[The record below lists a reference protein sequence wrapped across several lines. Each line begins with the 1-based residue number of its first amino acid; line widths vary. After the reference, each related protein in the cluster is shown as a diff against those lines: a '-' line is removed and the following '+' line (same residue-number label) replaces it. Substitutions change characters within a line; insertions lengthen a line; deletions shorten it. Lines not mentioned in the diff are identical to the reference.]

1 MNALTAK
8 LFGAAAITMLLL
20 RTTTCAQDLSKAKPS
35 DFGIKS
41 KKALDEYRAGME
53 QMRFRDYATALTRF
67 RAALA
72 EEPDFVHAHFHAG
85 ACVYLSNLSRTATGG
100 TFFKGSLQEAVPH
113 LEKALAAKPEEFVAG
128 RFYLAQAYLQ
138 AEKYTQAAQEFEKF
152 LSSKPKNKSEAETA
166 EKNLR
171 FCRFAAEAVKKPR
184 QFRPVNLGEN
194 VNGPG
199 VDVYP
204 SLTADGAKLFFTSRR
219 EGNVGGYDRIAGD
232 FTDDIYYCV
241 KQSDG
246 SWSAAQNM
254 GEGLNTK
261 MSEGAARF
269 SQDGKQVFFVMCEA
283 PGGHGSCDV
292 YAAEIFGES
301 WAKPVNLGKNVNSPY
316 WESCPSPSYDGK
328 TLYFVSNRD
337 GGLGGYDIWES
348 KWENGAWSP
357 ARNLGPPVNTPG
369 DELYPFLHADDQ
381 TFYFSSDY
389 HTGFGGL
396 DFFRC
401 VRRTDGTFS
410 APENLGYPINGPEDE
425 HGLFVDVSGTKAYF
439 FGRRKDTKGKEDVYE
454 FDLDAAVRPRR
465 TPYVKGTVKDAVTGN
480 AVTAA
485 VAVQDLATGD
495 TVRNIRSHG
504 GEFVLSLPTGKK
516 YAAFVEAEGYLFS
529 GTPFF
534 LDEAESPP
542 FYEVEIKLS
551 PVKKGAALTLRN
563 VFFQTGSATL
573 SAESAPELDKVVRL
587 MSANPKVKIELGG
600 HTDNVGGADFNL
612 KLSTARAEAVKTYLM
627 QKGVAAE
634 RIVARGY
641 GETSPVAPNDTPE
654 GRAANRRTELKILE
668 TDR

>member
-1 MNALTAK
+1 MN
-8 LFGAAAITMLLL
+8 LFGAGMLLGAMAVAL
-20 RTTTCAQDLSKAKPS
+20 WVRTAAAQDLSKAKPS

-53 QMRFRDYATALTRF
+53 QMRFRDYSAALTRF
-67 RAALA
+67 RAALS
-72 EEPDFVHAHFHAG
+72 EEPGFVHAHFQAG

-100 TFFKGSLQEAVPH
+100 TFFKGPLKDAVPH
-113 LEKALAAKPEEFVAG
+113 LEKALAAKPDEFVAG

-138 AEKYTQAAQEFEKF
+138 EEKYAQAAAEFEKF
-152 LSSKPKNKSEAETA
+152 LASKPKNKSEAENA

-184 QFRPVNLGEN
+184 QFRPVNLGEA

-204 SLTADGAKLFFTSRR
+204 SLTADGVKLFFTSRR
-219 EGNVGGYDRIAGD
+219 EGNVGGFDRVAGD
-232 FTDDIYYCV
+232 FTDDLFYCV

-246 SWSAAQNM
+246 TWAAAQNL
-254 GEGLNTK
+254 GEPLNTK

-269 SQDGKQVFFVMCEA
+269 TQDGKQVFFVMCEA
-283 PGGHGSCDV
+283 AGGHGSCDV
-292 YAAEIFGES
+292 YVAEISGDT
-301 WAKPVNLGKNVNSPY
+301 WGKPVNLGKNVNSPY

-337 GGLGGYDIWES
+337 GGLGGYDLWES

-357 ARNLGPPVNTPG
+357 ARNLGAPVNTPG

-401 VRRTDGTFS
+401 VRRLDGTFS
-410 APENLGYPINGPEDE
+410 APENLGYPINGPDDE
-425 HGLFVDVSGTKAYF
+425 HGLFVDAAGTKAYF
-439 FGRRKDTKGKEDVYE
+439 FARRKDSKGKEDVYE
-454 FDLDAAVRPRR
+454 FDLDPAARPRR
-465 TPYVKGTVKDAVTGN
+465 TPYVKGTVKDAAGGK
-480 AVTAA
+480 AVVAT

-495 TVRNIRSHG
+495 TVRNVRSHG

-516 YAAFVEAEGYLFS
+516 YVAFVEAEGYLFS

-534 LDEAESPP
+534 LDESDPKA
-542 FYEVEIKLS
+542 FYEVDIRLEAIKKDA
-551 PVKKGAALTLRN
+551 VMTLRN
-563 VFFQTGSATL
+563 VFFETGSAAL
-573 SAESAPELDKVVRL
+573 SAESGPELDKVARL
-587 MSANPKVKIELGG
+587 MEVNPKTKIELRG
-600 HTDNVGGADFNL
+600 HTDNVGGAEANL
-612 KLSTARAEAVKTYLM
+612 KLSTARAEAVKAHLVR
-627 QKGVAAE
+627 KGVAAE
-634 RIVARGY
+634 RLSARGF
-641 GETSPVAPNDTPE
+641 GETAPVAPNDTPE

-668 TDR
+668 TGR